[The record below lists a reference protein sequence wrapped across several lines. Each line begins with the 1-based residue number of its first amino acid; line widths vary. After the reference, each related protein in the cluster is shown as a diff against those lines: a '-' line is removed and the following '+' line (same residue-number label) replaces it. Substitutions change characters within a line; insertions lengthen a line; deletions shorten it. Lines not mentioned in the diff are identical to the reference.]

1 MNCTRMIWRKERFH
15 PIIKIVLMQN
25 TVDSAARNWLNSV
38 SLAAATTF
46 VFSSVFILLYMDYTL
61 VGRQRL
67 GVGILEGLGILVG
80 RERWLLRGASGPP
93 GGPVV
98 FTGLLNLVN
107 FLSHYTIYI
116 QYIWLMS
123 KDKITAASTLD
134 AVAFNKISHIDSSVV
149 TCIF

>member
-1 MNCTRMIWRKERFH
+1 M
-15 PIIKIVLMQN
+15 
-25 TVDSAARNWLNSV
+25 
-38 SLAAATTF
+38 
-46 VFSSVFILLYMDYTL
+46 

-98 FTGLLNLVN
+98 FTGLLNLGNV
-107 FLSHYTIYI
+107 LSHYTIDI
-116 QYIWLMS
+116 QYIGLMS

-134 AVAFNKISHIDSSVV
+134 AVAFIKISHIDSSLVYSNNNL
-149 TCIF
+149 TNNFRSKGALNTD